1 MAERI
6 VDLDNSSRVAVT
18 LQLAGKSFTIRRIV
32 TGAHRLWLAFVQE
45 TVTNLERIDAYQEAV
60 AKMPSDLEEI
70 QKQTE
75 EITREIDAFA
85 ESKLERLL
93 GIIELLLTKNG
104 YAFDREWWIDNAGEE
119 DYREFITQVMLKDQE
134 PGTKKNEIAEET

>member
-1 MAERI
+1 MAERF
-6 VDLDNSSRVAVT
+6 VNLDNNSRTAVI

-45 TVTNLERIDAYQEAV
+45 TVTNLERVDAYQKAV
-60 AKMPSDLEEI
+60 AEMPSDLEEI

-134 PGTKKNEIAEET
+134 PDIKKNEVAEET

>member
-18 LQLAGKSFTIRRIV
+18 LQLAGESFTIRRIV

-70 QKQTE
+70 RKQTE

-85 ESKLERLL
+85 ESKLKRLL

-119 DYREFITQVMLKDQE
+119 DYREFITQVMLKNQE
-134 PGTKKNEIAEET
+134 PDVKKNEVAEET

>member
-6 VDLDNSSRVAVT
+6 VNLDNSSRTVVT
-18 LQLAGKSFTIRRIV
+18 LQLAGKSFTVRRIV

-45 TVTNLERIDAYQEAV
+45 TVTNLERIDAYQKAV
-60 AKMPSDLEEI
+60 ANMPNDLEEI

-75 EITREIDAFA
+75 KITREIDAFA

-93 GIIELLLTKNG
+93 GIIELLLIKNG

-134 PGTKKNEIAEET
+134 PGTKKNEVAEET